1 MRGDIG
7 HPNDCNC
14 RDCVVMEQ
22 VGRDFEKMT
31 LKAAHARLNPREYV
45 SFLQRA
51 VIMACKE
58 FGIDFAD
65 LLKQLAAES
74 IAAKK
79 QEDGELN

>member
-14 RDCVVMEQ
+14 HDCIVMEQ
-22 VGRDFEKMT
+22 VGRDFEAMT
-31 LKAAHARLNPREYV
+31 RNAANARLNPREYV

-51 VIMACKE
+51 VIIACAE

-65 LLKQLAAES
+65 MLKQLAAES
-74 IAAKK
+74 TAAKK
-79 QEDGELN
+79 QEEGELN